1 MSLSKLRARLRGST
15 VLVTG
20 ASSGLGADFARR
32 FASLGCDVVLVARR
46 LDRLEELATEI
57 SSRHG
62 VTATPVA
69 ADLAVPGAG
78 SALKATLSHRGITVH
93 SLVNNAGFGTHQPF
107 VEEDPVTL
115 GNEIAVNIGAVV
127 DLSRAF
133 LPDMIEHGAGVLITL
148 ASTAAYQP
156 LPGMAVYAASKA
168 FVLSF
173 TEALAVE
180 TRGTGVT
187 VMAVSPGPTETEFF
201 EVLGST
207 DAAFGKMQ
215 TSEQVMDTT
224 FAALAAKRPP
234 ASVVSGVN
242 NKLQSAGVR
251 LLPRR
256 AALEVTARM
265 FRK

>member
-1 MSLSKLRARLRGST
+1 MTVDTLRDRLRGST
-15 VLVTG
+15 VLITG
-20 ASSGLGADFARR
+20 ASSGLGVEFARR
-32 FASLGCDVVLVARR
+32 FASYGCDLVLVARR
-46 LDRLEELATEI
+46 LDRLEKLASELSA
-57 SSRHG
+57 RHAI
-62 VTATPVA
+62 TATPVA

-78 SALKATLSHRGITVH
+78 SALKASLSHQGITVH
-93 SLVNNAGFGTHQPF
+93 SLINNAGFGTHQPF
-107 VEEDPVTL
+107 VDEDPVTL
-115 GNEIAVNIGAVV
+115 SNEIAVNVGAVV

-133 LPDMIEHGAGVLITL
+133 LPEMLQHGSGVLLTL

-156 LPGMAVYAASKA
+156 LPGMAVYAATKA

-201 EVLGST
+201 EVVGGD
-207 DAAFGKMQ
+207 DAAFGAMQ
-215 TSEQVMDTT
+215 TATQVIDTT
-224 FAALAAKRPP
+224 FAALESKRPP
-234 ASVVSGVN
+234 ASVVSGVS

-251 LLPRR
+251 LLPRW

-265 FRK
+265 FSK